1 MKQDRILSLSTVY
14 VYITYIRTSTELPLN
29 YCSILVPSSTTK
41 VNKISLPKASF
52 YFCVIKVHSQG
63 LPYPYVL
70 FKRNH
75 NNNLY

>member
-29 YCSILVPSSTTK
+29 SILVPSSTTK
-41 VNKISLPKASF
+41 VHKISLPQASF